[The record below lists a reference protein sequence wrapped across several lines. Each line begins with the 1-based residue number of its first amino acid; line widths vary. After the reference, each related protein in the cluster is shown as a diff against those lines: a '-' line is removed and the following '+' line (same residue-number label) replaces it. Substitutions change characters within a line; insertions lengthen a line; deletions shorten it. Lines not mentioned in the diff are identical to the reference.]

1 MPLSKRRSRS
11 EMSLDFLQDFGTPD
25 KEDKDS
31 TDHADEQ
38 NKNVS
43 NKQASSKSEPPQIF
57 IENTPLKDVDDDD
70 GNLPKIHRAVS
81 EGNLELLKELVE
93 SGDADV
99 NTPDADGWPPL
110 YTAIR
115 KGKLECASYLL
126 KRGASD
132 FYDRQFEEYQRRL
145 ALSRTRTHSLK

>member
-57 IENTPLKDVDDDD
+57 IENTPLKDVDD
-70 GNLPKIHRAVS
+70 GHANLPKIHRAVS

-99 NTPDADGWPPL
+99 NTPDPDGWPPL

-132 FYDRQFEEYQRRL
+132 FYDRQYEEYQRRL
-145 ALSRTRTHSLK
+145 ALSRTRTQSLK